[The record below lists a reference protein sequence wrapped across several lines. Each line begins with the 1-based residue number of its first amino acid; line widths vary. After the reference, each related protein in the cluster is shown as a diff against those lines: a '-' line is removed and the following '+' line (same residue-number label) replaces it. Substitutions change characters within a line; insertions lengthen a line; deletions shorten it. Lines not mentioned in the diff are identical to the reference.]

1 MNVLIINSSDIKGG
15 AARATYRL
23 HEALLK
29 LGIESHMLVDTK
41 LSDDYRVIEQDSN
54 IGKGIALIRRILDRL
69 LVNTYKLRSKTYFSS
84 SLVPFSGL
92 VKRINAL
99 NPDIVHLHWVNKA
112 MLSISDIA
120 AIKAPIV
127 WSLHDMWAFTGGC
140 HYDEGCGAFERA
152 CGECKVLGSNKA
164 NDLSC
169 KVFKKKLATYAEHP
183 NLTVVGLSRWLADCA
198 SKSKLFKKR
207 QIVCLPNPID
217 TSVYSPLDKR
227 TARDLLGLPM
237 DKKLILFG
245 AMNAT
250 SDPRKGYGEL
260 CEALMQL
267 EGEGLELVVFGGS
280 KPEIQQGFK
289 LKAHY
294 LGQLH
299 DDVTLRA
306 LYSAADVMVVPSKQE
321 AFGQTASESMSCGTP
336 VVAFA
341 CTGLLDLV
349 EHLKTGY
356 LAKPYNTVD
365 LAAGIE
371 WVLHTPNYQEL
382 SINAREKVLNEF
394 DSSVVAKQYIQLY
407 ESVLEKQDYD

>member
-1 MNVLIINSSDIKGG
+1 MNVLIISSSDIKGG

-29 LGIESHMLVDTK
+29 LGIESHILVDTK
-41 LSDDYRVIEQDSN
+41 LSDDYRVIGQDSN

-69 LVNTYKLRSKTYFSS
+69 LVNTYKLRSKTYFSP

-92 VKRINAL
+92 VKRINAV
-99 NPDIVHLHWVNKA
+99 NPDVVHLHWVNKA

-183 NLTVVGLSRWLADCA
+183 NLTVVGLSQWLADCA

-217 TSVYSPLDKR
+217 TSVYSLLDKR

-250 SDPRKGYGEL
+250 SDPRKGYREL
-260 CEALMQL
+260 SEALMQL

-280 KPEIQQGFK
+280 KPEIQQDFK

-306 LYSAADVMVVPSKQE
+306 LYSAADVMAVPSLQE
-321 AFGQTASESMSCGTP
+321 NLSNAVMESLACGTP
-336 VVAFA
+336 VVSFDI
-341 CTGLLDLV
+341 GGNGDMV
-349 EHLKTGY
+349 EHQRNGY
-356 LAKPYNTVD
+356 LAKPYDTSD
-365 LAAGIE
+365 LATGIE
-371 WVLHTPNYQEL
+371 WILNAKNYQEL
-382 SINAREKVLNEF
+382 STNARGKVLSEF
-394 DSSVVAKQYIQLY
+394 DSDVVAKQYIQLY
-407 ESVLEKQDYD
+407 ESVLEKAKL